1 MEPVSRPTIC
11 ASTSAL
17 ALPAD
22 LNAISA
28 SDVRRR
34 IREGAAWQRLV
45 PDPIMPM
52 LREVREIYRPPA

>member
-34 IREGAAWQRLV
+34 IREGAA
-45 PDPIMPM
+45 
-52 LREVREIYRPPA
+52 